1 MRLGPFRLNRYGPFE
16 QLDLPFDPTPG
27 RVNLI
32 VAPNGY
38 GKSVIRRSID
48 EFLFGI
54 DSRTPMSF
62 RHGTEK
68 MLLTADVVCD
78 GVTRGM
84 VRRKGNG
91 NTLSLANGGE
101 VPPDEAD
108 RLRGGAPHTVFE
120 ELFGLDTALLRS
132 GGKDLINSQG
142 RLGQVLF
149 AAGGGLGRIRDL
161 LTELER
167 RRDDL
172 GRANRRHTSRPLWT
186 AFATWEQA
194 NTDLRKS
201 ALRPADFTAME
212 KAAAEAAKQLH
223 DLLAEQSADATER
236 DRLRTVAACRPW
248 LERLAAAR
256 SVLETAADVP
266 DVDETFERR
275 WRDALEEGAKSA
287 SAAATANAELLAART
302 ARDGLSFDPAWLGV
316 AADIAALADQRGL
329 ALGAETDLPRVQ
341 RDRDADQAM
350 ATASRQTLGW
360 DATVPLPAT
369 AVVRDA
375 QKRLQV
381 HPKLAANAANA
392 AERMAE
398 AERHLAATTAD
409 LEALPDTGD
418 VTALADLLA
427 GLRAAGDPAARL
439 DTAARK
445 RREAEAALRA
455 ALAAIPD
462 CPLPEAALGTTAAPS
477 ETKLTAAD
485 KALSQAER
493 AHDAALR
500 DHARRADA
508 IKAEQIRLDSLER
521 TAMLP
526 APGALTKAR
535 ADRDTLWGRFCV
547 DPSALG
553 IAVAVE
559 RAIREADAVADALI
573 RHGQEVAEAA
583 SLRTRLETLA
593 AEHQADETALSRAAE
608 AVAAARTNIL
618 AIARAA
624 GGNMDD
630 VATLRAFLRA
640 RETAVNARMARQA
653 AADDLAATEQHLLG
667 LGARLAAAM
676 GLPMPA
682 LPMLGTVLAEADRRI
697 EADRMLASRRQ
708 TLTDQ
713 AAKCRTARATAQ
725 SAAAADHRAL
735 ADWAE
740 QWAPVA
746 RALARPDGESQA
758 ETADALGRIEE
769 LRAAEKRIADATR
782 RIEDMQAA
790 IASLA
795 TQITRLSPLSPA
807 IAALPPTEA
816 AAAFQQ
822 AFQKHQSDA
831 LRCQDADKRIEQASK
846 RAASAAAA
854 AEASAATLKGLR
866 AAIRVDTDEAAEHQL
881 VRIRAVVAA
890 RANESDALRQLAQL
904 SGGVGLDALQT
915 RAAETTAD
923 ADNARIAE
931 IDARHHERLP
941 RIEAARE
948 TNTTASAALERA
960 GAGTD
965 AAEAAQ
971 RREAAQAMLSRTV
984 EEALVLHAQHALLQ
998 AALDRQA
1005 AGASQPLLIRISEV
1019 FRTITGGAQAG
1030 VRIEDSRDGQ
1040 TMVALEADGVTRKSL
1055 DQLSE
1060 GTCDQLYLALR
1071 IAALEDYAANTA
1083 PLPFIADD
1091 ILQTFD
1097 DPRTEATL
1105 RALLELSER
1114 VQVIVLTHHTHVGDL
1129 AARMPDG
1136 AVRVIRPDQNAFAPA
1151 GGFRADALV

>member
-78 GVTRGM
+78 GVTRGL

-172 GRANRRHTSRPLWT
+172 GRANRRHTSRPLWA

-287 SAAATANAELLAART
+287 SAAATANA
-302 ARDGLSFDPAWLGV
+302 
-316 AADIAALADQRGL
+316 
-329 ALGAETDLPRVQ
+329 
-341 RDRDADQAM
+341 
-350 ATASRQTLGW
+350 
-360 DATVPLPAT
+360 
-369 AVVRDA
+369 
-375 QKRLQV
+375 
-381 HPKLAANAANA
+381 

-445 RREAEAALRA
+445 VREAEAALRA

-535 ADRDTLWGRFCV
+535 VDRDTLWGRFCA

-697 EADRMLASRRQ
+697 EADRILASRRQ

-746 RALARPDGESQA
+746 RALARPDGETQA

-782 RIEDMQAA
+782 RIDDMQAA

-807 IAALPPTEA
+807 LAALPPTEA

-890 RANESDALRQLAQL
+890 RANEADALRQLAQL
-904 SGGVGLDALQT
+904 SGGVGLDALQK